1 MPNIETLLRDHV
13 TLNVDCA
20 KSFVRIVRPVLHRID
35 PDLPVD
41 SNDDLRRAWLA
52 CNRALDSAITEARIA
67 A

>member
-1 MPNIETLLRDHV
+1 MT
-13 TLNVDCA
+13 

-52 CNRALDSAITEARIA
+52 CDRALDSAITEARIA